1 MPANDLKPVL
11 FLPSAA
17 EWERWLAENW
27 SSSDGVR
34 LQLRRKGS
42 SLPGMT
48 YAEALDVALC
58 FGWIDTQANS
68 LSDDHYLVAFTKRRS
83 KSMWSQINRD
93 HIARLTAEG
102 RMRPPGLAE
111 VERAKADGRWDAAYR
126 QKDAPIPEDLAEALA
141 ANPKASTFFATLS
154 AQNRF
159 AFLYRI
165 GSVKRAET
173 RAAKI
178 ATYVSMLER
187 QETLL
192 PQPQQR
198 PRPRPGTAAPPHP
211 ADETPG

>member
-11 FLPSAA
+11 FLLSAA

-27 SSSDGVR
+27 SRSDGVR

-42 SLPGMT
+42 SLPGIT

-68 LSDDHYLVAFTKRRS
+68 LNADHYLVAFTKRRS
-83 KSMWSQINRD
+83 KSTWSQINRD
-93 HIARLTAEG
+93 HIARLAAEG
-102 RMRPPGLAE
+102 RLRPPGLAE

-126 QKDAPIPEDLAEALA
+126 QKDAPVPEDLAEALA
-141 ANPKASTFFATLS
+141 ANPTAAAFFATLS

-178 ATYVSMLER
+178 ATYVEMLAR

-192 PQPQQR
+192 PRPQPR
-198 PRPRPGTAAPPHP
+198 EASPPSPAPHENESPG
-211 ADETPG
+211 

>member
-1 MPANDLKPVL
+1 MPANHLKPVL

-17 EWERWLAENW
+17 AWESWLAENW
-27 SSSDGVR
+27 SDSDGVR
-34 LQLRRKGS
+34 LQVRRKGS

-58 FGWIDTQANS
+58 FGWIDTQSNS
-68 LSDDHYLVAFTKRRS
+68 LNSDHYLVAFTKRRS
-83 KSMWSQINRD
+83 RSMWSQINRD
-93 HIARLTAEG
+93 HIARLTSEG
-102 RMRPPGLAE
+102 RMRRPGLEE

-126 QKDAPIPEDLAEALA
+126 QKDAPVPEDLAEALA
-141 ANPKASTFFATLS
+141 ANPKASEFFASLS

-178 ATYVSMLER
+178 ATYVGMLER
-187 QETLL
+187 HETLI
-192 PQPQQR
+192 PQPQPR
-198 PRPRPGTAAPPHP
+198 PQPRPGGAASKKL

>member
-1 MPANDLKPVL
+1 MPANALKPVL
-11 FLPSAA
+11 FLPSAS
-17 EWERWLAENW
+17 EWERWLEQNW
-27 SSSDGVR
+27 SNSDGVR

-42 SLPGMT
+42 SQPGLT

-68 LSDDHYLVAFTKRRS
+68 LNADYYLVAFTKRRS
-83 KSMWSQINRD
+83 RSMWSQINRD

-102 RMRPPGLAE
+102 RMRSPGVAE

-126 QKDAPIPEDLAEALA
+126 QKDAPVPEDLAEALA
-141 ANPKASTFFATLS
+141 QNPKAAAFFATLS

-159 AFLYRI
+159 ALLIRI

-178 ATYVSMLER
+178 ATYVGMLER

-192 PQPQQR
+192 P
-198 PRPRPGTAAPPHP
+198 
-211 ADETPG
+211 